1 MPLASAVSAV
11 RRRNAIGLATS
22 AICHALIFGL
32 GGLFL
37 TSPMGKPAAAES
49 VEVALVE
56 AKPDPI
62 RDVAPTPPERQP
74 EPTMPVTPRTSVAR
88 PRLKSQ
94 TQAQAPQLTANPA
107 TEVAT
112 TSEVALP
119 AAAEPPQRKAEIVP
133 STGSPSAPATPA
145 TIAHGPITVLATPRY
160 RSNPRPEYPLA
171 SKRRHEEGEV
181 RLTVTV
187 SAEGRPL
194 RVSLSRSSGH
204 PLLDQAAIDAVR
216 TWTFEP
222 ARASGVAV
230 TSEVVVPVRYSL
242 SQE

>member
-1 MPLASAVSAV
+1 M
-11 RRRNAIGLATS
+11 
-22 AICHALIFGL
+22 CHALLFGL
-32 GGLFL
+32 GALFL
-37 TSPMGKPAAAES
+37 TGPMGKPAAAEN

-62 RDVAPTPPERQP
+62 LDVAPAPPDKQP
-74 EPTMPVTPRTSVAR
+74 APTMPITPRTSVAR

-94 TQAQAPQLTANPA
+94 ARAQAPQLTVSSS

-112 TSEVALP
+112 ASEVALP
-119 AAAEPPQRKAEIVP
+119 AAPEPPSRKNEIVP
-133 STGSPSAPATPA
+133 SSGLPPVHPAPAPS
-145 TIAHGPITVLATPRY
+145 AHGPITVLATPRY

-181 RLTVTV
+181 RLAVTV
-187 SAEGRPL
+187 SADGRPL
-194 RVSLSRSSGH
+194 RVSLSSSSGH
-204 PLLDQAAIDAVR
+204 PLLDQGAIDAVR
-216 TWTFEP
+216 TWIFEP
-222 ARASGVAV
+222 ARASGIAV